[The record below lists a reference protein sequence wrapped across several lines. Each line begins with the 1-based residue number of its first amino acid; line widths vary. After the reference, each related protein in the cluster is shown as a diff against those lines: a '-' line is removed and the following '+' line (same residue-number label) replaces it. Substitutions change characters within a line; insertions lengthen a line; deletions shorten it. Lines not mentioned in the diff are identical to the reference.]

1 MMKKRF
7 LIIIFLLSLII
18 LFGFLSNIMIEKI
31 QNILERRILSVLPE
45 GSYIESI
52 KLKGLTG
59 VSADSIYVKDIC
71 FLPGIEVTYSPVGIL
86 RRRMKK
92 VSFDSP
98 SFSISEGKEG
108 EKRGSISA
116 LFYIEEIE
124 VLNGSV
130 EWKGHNFQIN
140 GRGEIFS
147 TGRGE
152 IVLGLP
158 KLWGKIDNVPF
169 NVQGIDL
176 SISDKFSNMD
186 VRSLRIGNSEFE
198 IRSVGDNKIEGDGR
212 VYLSDLEKLFGVKGE
227 GFLDVGFTYDSVITY
242 KGKSQILD
250 LQGFHLPQFSF
261 SGVRDSVQIE
271 GEKVSGFLNFGDNI
285 YGQIKLTEFDI
296 KSINDKYP
304 DSRLNGLIDFTY
316 VDKDTIFVVSK
327 LNGEVLKSPLEE
339 LDLKLAKKGKKIY
352 VDSCE
357 GHFNGGDFL
366 FLGTYKDEIDGNL
379 QVEKL
384 DISPIA
390 RFFGIKTSAVLNIGL
405 SIGDKI
411 YGAFSMEDLTYGDIK
426 LKFVEGNLNLVQEKR
441 KFPGTITFVSRGF
454 AFKDEK
460 MFELGESNLK
470 IENKRL
476 SVKGFFKSKSKKLKY
491 NFALTSDTL
500 EINDI
505 RFEYPEGLLYLVDP
519 FSFAYKRAFQL
530 KDIRFL
536 GNKGENFQINN
547 LSLSAI
553 GIEGNLNLIGFRPEI
568 LSEFG
573 IVSHPFSGELS
584 SDVTIGGDP
593 NSPVFSFEGGGRL
606 KIGEVEIGD
615 SLDFILRYEDKK
627 IFVRNLAIIENGKY
641 SDFNGMIDFEKNYLD
656 VGMKLQETGTWVFY
670 PLIKYLTANKAK
682 LSGELKVRGN
692 FNQPLIYGKVNLRE
706 TDLIMRD
713 LGIKISK
720 LEAMASFEGEEGKLE
735 NVSALLGEGRVQA
748 GGRVRLLDKEFDIK
762 LNLKDTPINWQ
773 YVNSTINGDL
783 SLRKNRNN
791 IRIEG
796 DVELNRATIT
806 MEFEQK
812 GGKGRGPSNLFL
824 DLTFDA
830 TQGNVWIRNDLAN
843 IELAG
848 KVGVS
853 YEGGPLLLSGNLE
866 VKQGMFYYLYKSFE
880 VLEGKFDFNESP
892 EINPNIDVKAIT
904 LISSG
909 SNGTNEQDTVFLE
922 VSGTMKVPKFD
933 IYSKPA
939 LSKAEIMTLL
949 SLNVGWEDLASVK
962 SLEQSV
968 GTAFSYWVRQTLNR
982 RLKEE
987 FGIDVLEMQGGSGH
1001 YEFIVG
1007 KYVTDKLFVKARTDI
1022 QSYGKS
1028 EIQAEYKLKKWGYIK
1043 AEKDFIGNTRF
1054 LFNLEWRY

>member
-1 MMKKRF
+1 MKKRF

-31 QNILERRILSVLPE
+31 QNLLERRILSVLPE

-59 VSADSIYVKDIC
+59 MSADSIYIKELC
-71 FLPGIEVTYSPVGIL
+71 LLPGIEVTYSPVGIL
-86 RRRMKK
+86 RRRIKK

-98 SFSISEGKEG
+98 SFSIKEGKEG
-108 EKRGSISA
+108 EERGGISV

-124 VLNGSV
+124 ILNGSL
-130 EWKGHNFQIN
+130 EWKGHNFQGLN
-140 GRGEIFS
+140 GSGEIFS

-152 IVLGLP
+152 IVIDLP
-158 KLWGKIDNVPF
+158 EFRGEIDNVPF
-169 NVQGIDL
+169 NIQEIDV
-176 SISDKFSNMD
+176 SISDRFSSMD
-186 VRSLRIGNSEFE
+186 VKNIRIGDSEFK
-198 IRSVGDNKIEGDGR
+198 IRSAADNKIEGDGR
-212 VYLSDLEKLFGVKGE
+212 VYLSDLGKLFGVEGE
-227 GFLDVGFTYDSVITY
+227 GFLDVDFAYDTVITY
-242 KGKSQILD
+242 KGESQILN
-250 LQGFHLPQFSF
+250 LQGFHMPQFSF
-261 SGVRDSVQIE
+261 SGVKDSVQIE
-271 GEKVSGFLNFGDNI
+271 GKKLSGFFNFRKNI
-285 YGQIKLTEFDI
+285 YGQVQLKEFNIKDL
-296 KSINDKYP
+296 NDKYP
-304 DSRLNGLIDFTY
+304 DSKLNGLIDFTY
-316 VDKDTIFVVSK
+316 VDKDTLLFISR

-352 VDSCE
+352 VDSCK

-366 FLGTYKDEIDGNL
+366 FLGTYKDGVDGNL
-379 QVEKL
+379 QIEKL

-411 YGAFSMEDLTYGDIK
+411 YGAFSVEDLTYGDIK
-426 LKFVEGNLNLVQEKR
+426 LEFVDGNLNLVQENK

-454 AFKDEK
+454 VFKDGRI
-460 MFELGESNLK
+460 FELGESNLK
-470 IENKRL
+470 IENEKL
-476 SVKGFFKSKSKKLKY
+476 SVRGFFKSKSKKLKY

-505 RFEYPEGLLYLVDP
+505 RFEYPDGLLYLVNS
-519 FSFAYKRAFQL
+519 FSFAYKRAFRL
-530 KDIRFL
+530 EDITFL
-536 GNKGENFQINN
+536 GNKGEGFQINN
-547 LSLSAI
+547 LSLSEI
-553 GIEGNLNLIGFRPEI
+553 GIEGDLNLIGFRPEF

-573 IVSHPFSGELS
+573 IVSHPFSGKLS

-593 NSPVFSFEGGGRL
+593 NSPVFSFRGGGKL
-606 KIGEVEIGD
+606 SVGEKKIGD
-615 SLDFILRYEDKK
+615 SLDFVLRYENKK
-627 IFVRNLAIIENGKY
+627 IFVRNLSIIENGKY
-641 SDFNGMIDFEKNYLD
+641 SNFNGMIDFEKNYLD
-656 VGMKLQETGTWVFY
+656 MGMKLEETGTWVFY
-670 PLIKYLTANKAK
+670 PLIKYLTAEKAK
-682 LSGELKVRGN
+682 LYGDLKIRGN
-692 FNQPLIYGKVNLRE
+692 FNKPLIYGKVNLRE
-706 TDLIMRD
+706 TDLIVRD
-713 LGIKISK
+713 LGIKINA
-720 LEAMASFEGEEGKLE
+720 LEAIASFQGEEGEME
-735 NVSALLGEGRVQA
+735 NISALLGEGKVQA
-748 GGRVRLLDKEFDIK
+748 EGRVRLLDKEFDIRLK
-762 LNLKDTPINWQ
+762 LKDTPINWQ

-783 SLRKNRNN
+783 SLRKSRND
-791 IRIEG
+791 IQIEG

-892 EINPNIDVKAIT
+892 EINPNIDVQAIT

-909 SNGTNEQDTVFLE
+909 SNGTHEQDTVFLE

-933 IYSKPA
+933 IYSKSS

-982 RLKEE
+982 RLKDE

-1028 EIQAEYKLKKWGYIK
+1028 EIQAEYKLRRWGHIK

>member
-1 MMKKRF
+1 MKKKF
-7 LIIIFLLSLII
+7 LIISFLLFLII

-31 QNILERRILSVLPE
+31 QDLLERRILSALPE

-59 VSADSIYVKDIC
+59 VSADSIYIKDLC
-71 FLPGIEVTYSPVGIL
+71 FLPGVEVTYSPVGIL

-98 SFSISEGKEG
+98 SFSISEGTKGG
-108 EKRGSISA
+108 ERSSISA
-116 LFYIEEIE
+116 LFYIEEVE
-124 VLNGSV
+124 VHNGAIK
-130 EWKGHNFQIN
+130 WKGHNFQIN
-140 GRGEIFS
+140 GSGEIFS
-147 TGRGE
+147 TGRGK
-152 IVLGLP
+152 IVLDLP

-176 SISDKFSNMD
+176 SISDRVSSMD

-198 IRSVGDNKIEGDGR
+198 IRSVGDNKIEGGGR
-212 VYLSDLEKLFGVKGE
+212 VYLSDLGKLFGVKGE
-227 GFLDVGFTYDSVITY
+227 GFLDVGFAYDTVITY
-242 KGKSQILD
+242 KGKSQIVS
-250 LQGFHLPQFSF
+250 LQGFNLPQFSF
-261 SGVRDSVQIE
+261 SGVRDSVRLE
-271 GEKVSGFLNFGDNI
+271 GEKLSGFFNFGENI
-285 YGQIKLTEFDI
+285 YGQIQLTEFNI
-296 KSINDKYP
+296 KNINDKYP

-316 VDKDTIFVVSK
+316 VGKDTLFVVSK
-327 LNGEVLKSPLEE
+327 LNGEVLKSPLGE
-339 LDLKLAKKGKKIY
+339 LNLKLAKKGRKIY
-352 VDSCE
+352 IDSCE
-357 GHFNGGDFL
+357 GHFNGGNFL
-366 FLGTYKDEIDGNL
+366 FLGTYKEEIDGNL
-379 QVEKL
+379 QIEKL

-390 RFFGIKTSAVLNIGL
+390 RFFGIKTSAVLDIGL
-405 SIGDKI
+405 SISDKI
-411 YGAFSMEDLTYGDIK
+411 YGAFSVEDLTYGDLK
-426 LKFVEGNLNLVQEKR
+426 LDFVEGNLNLAQEKR

-454 AFKDEK
+454 AFKDRK
-460 MFELGESNLK
+460 IFELGESNLK
-470 IENKRL
+470 IENKKL
-476 SVKGFFKSKSKKLKY
+476 YVKGFFKSKSKKLNY
-491 NFALTSDTL
+491 NFALTSDTI

-505 RFEYPEGLLYLVDP
+505 RFEYSDGLLYLINS
-519 FSFAYKRAFQL
+519 FSFAYKEAFQL
-530 KDIRFL
+530 EDIKFL
-536 GNKGENFQINN
+536 GNKGENFQINK

-553 GIEGNLNLIGFRPEI
+553 GIEGNLNLIGFRPEF

-573 IVSHPFSGELS
+573 IVSHPFSGKLS
-584 SDVTIGGDP
+584 SDVNIAGDP
-593 NSPVFSFEGGGRL
+593 NSPVFSFKGGGKL
-606 KIGEVEIGD
+606 KIGEMEIGD
-615 SLDFILRYEDKK
+615 SLDFVLRYENKN
-627 IFVRNLAIIENGKY
+627 IFVKNLAIIENGKY
-641 SDFNGMIDFEKNYLD
+641 SNFNGMIDFEKKYLD
-656 VGMKLQETGTWVFY
+656 MGIKLQETGTWVFY
-670 PLIKYLTANKAK
+670 PLIKYLTANRAK

-692 FNQPLIYGKVNLRE
+692 FNEPLIYGEVNLRE
-706 TDLIMRD
+706 ADLIVKD
-713 LGIKISK
+713 LGIKISE
-720 LEAMASFEGEEGKLE
+720 LEAMASFKGEEGKLE
-735 NVSALLGEGRVQA
+735 NISALLGEGKVQA
-748 GGRVRLLDKEFDIK
+748 EGRVRLLDKEFDIK

-783 SLRKNRNN
+783 SVRKNRKG
-791 IRIEG
+791 IRVEG

-824 DLTFDA
+824 NLNFDA

-880 VLEGKFDFNESP
+880 VLEGKFGFNESP
-892 EINPNIDVKAIT
+892 EINPNINVQAIT

-909 SNGTNEQDTVFLE
+909 SNGTHEQDTVFLE

-933 IYSKPA
+933 IYSKSS

-968 GTAFSYWVRQTLNR
+968 GTTFSYWVRQTLNR

-1022 QSYGKS
+1022 QSYGIS
-1028 EIQAEYKLKKWGYIK
+1028 EIQAEYKVKKWGHIK
-1043 AEKDFIGNTRF
+1043 AEKDFLGKTRF